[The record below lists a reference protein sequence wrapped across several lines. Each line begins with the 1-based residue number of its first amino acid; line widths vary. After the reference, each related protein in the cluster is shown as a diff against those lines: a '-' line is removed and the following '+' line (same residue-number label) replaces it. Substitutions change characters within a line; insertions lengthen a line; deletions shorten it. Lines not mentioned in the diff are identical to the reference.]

1 MMGSLGL
8 SLVFVGIILV
18 LNGVN
23 KLLGM
28 DAKSTAVMNIITCF
42 VSLSVNLI
50 ALTKAV
56 DTIHYQSITSGFL
69 FGFTYFF
76 IAANHLFQL
85 DWRPF
90 GWYSLFVAVYA
101 AMIAAQSL
109 IAADIRFFLIWAA
122 WAILW
127 LEGFLEH
134 ALAFR
139 QLGKIYPWLSIFEGV
154 FTAFLP
160 ALLMLSDKW

>member
-1 MMGSLGL
+1 MGALGL

-23 KLLGM
+23 RLLGM

-50 ALTKAV
+50 ALTKATG
-56 DTIHYQSITSGFL
+56 TIDYQNIAAGFL

-76 IAANHLFQL
+76 HAVNHLFKL

-90 GWYSLFVAVYA
+90 GWYSLFVAVFA
-101 AMIAAQSL
+101 AVITAQSWL
-109 IAADIRFFLIWAA
+109 AGDIRFFLIWGA

-127 LEGFLEH
+127 LEGFFEH
-134 ALAFR
+134 ALR
-139 QLGKIYPWLSIFEGV
+139 MEKLVKIYPWMSIFEGV
-154 FTAFLP
+154 FTAFVP
-160 ALLMLSDKW
+160 ALLMLTDKW

>member
-1 MMGSLGL
+1 MGALGL

-23 KLLGM
+23 KLYGM
-28 DAKSTAVMNIITCF
+28 DSKSTAVMNIITCF
-42 VSLSVNLI
+42 VSLTVNII
-50 ALTKAV
+50 ALTKANV
-56 DTIHYQSITSGFL
+56 TLDYQGVTSGFL

-76 IAANHLFQL
+76 FAVNHLFKL

-90 GWYSLFVAVYA
+90 GWYSIFVAVYA
-101 AMIAAQSL
+101 SVMAGQAWQAG
-109 IAADIRFFLIWAA
+109 DWRFFLIWAA

-127 LEGFLEH
+127 LEGFFEH
-134 ALAFR
+134 GLRFHK
-139 QLGKIYPWLSIFEGV
+139 LVIIYPWLSIAEGV

-160 ALLMLSDKW
+160 ALLMLTDKW